1 MDIHYCSLCR
11 IRKLPCLNPLAD
23 APRRQDQPGRGA
35 EEGIALAGY
44 KKRKFFDILKTGRKK
59 LSIFAMATLIYA
71 INIMETDY
79 LLDEVFGERLLTAT
93 RQIRTN

>member
-35 EEGIALAGY
+35 EEGISVHCN
-44 KKRKFFDILKTGRKK
+44 ILKANKIQV
-59 LSIFAMATLIYA
+59 LPA
-71 INIMETDY
+71 
-79 LLDEVFGERLLTAT
+79 
-93 RQIRTN
+93 